1 MHSLLNKQRGLDVA
15 TILAFPEVT
24 AGGPGSGRHPGP
36 VTPTNKYGKQI
47 VTPKQQI
54 AFRNAR
60 PVGKAEQDK
69 ADKGEAFVRNSLKDA
84 VRTANNKPFDILTR
98 DGKHG
103 IEVKTLTIGANEKI
117 TMKREAMERKYK
129 YANDH
134 GMRLHTVV
142 VDMRGG
148 KSVKG
153 IYYKEGV
160 GSFRLGGMAKLKGP
174 ESLDR
179 AIRSRSV

>member
-1 MHSLLNKQRGLDVA
+1 MV
-15 TILAFPEVT
+15 TVIAFPVVN

-36 VTPTNKYGKQI
+36 VAPINKFGNKI

-54 AFRNAR
+54 AFRNAK

-84 VRTANNKPFDILTR
+84 VRTVNNKPFDILTR

-103 IEVKTLTIGANEKI
+103 IEVKTLTIGTNEKI

-129 YANDH
+129 YANDN

-148 KSVKG
+148 NSVKG

-160 GSFRLGGMAKLKGP
+160 GSFRLGGMTKLKGP
-174 ESLDR
+174 QSLDR
-179 AIRSRSV
+179 AIRSRLV